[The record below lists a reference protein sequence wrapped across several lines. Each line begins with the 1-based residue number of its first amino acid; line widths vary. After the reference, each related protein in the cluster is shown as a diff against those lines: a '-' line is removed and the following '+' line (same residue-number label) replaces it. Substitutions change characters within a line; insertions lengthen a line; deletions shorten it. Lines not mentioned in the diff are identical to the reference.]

1 MADNQKYYRVGPDGK
16 APTGLSVGDRV
27 VTGGGTYRIDAVHTD
42 GSYVSS
48 LVDRNLTTETYRGE
62 YATPGVKESPA
73 GSMKELLSSWSEAA
87 LRQK

>member
-1 MADNQKYYRVGPDGK
+1 MADNTQKYYRVGPDGK

-48 LVDRNLTTETYRGE
+48 LVDKNLTTETYQGE
-62 YATPGVKESPA
+62 YA
-73 GSMKELLSSWSEAA
+73 SEECHTRAEGGED
-87 LRQK
+87 R